1 MQGMQPI
8 QRICV
13 FCGSAA
19 GVDPAYAEAARAF
32 GQALA
37 GRGLGLVFGGGQVG
51 LMGIIA
57 DAALAA
63 GGEVIGVLPHA
74 LQARELGHQGLTQLH
89 VVAGMHERK
98 AMMAE
103 LSDGFVALPG
113 GLGTLEE
120 LFEVWTWAMLGL
132 HRKPVCLLD
141 VGGYWGPL
149 LAMVERM
156 VDEGFVIGS
165 HRRMLVVDD
174 RVEGLLDQIAAYQA
188 PQVARWIGDVGQ
200 T

>member
-1 MQGMQPI
+1 M

-19 GVDPAYAEAARAF
+19 GVAPAYAESARQF
-32 GQALA
+32 GRALA
-37 GRGLGLVFGGGQVG
+37 GRGLGLVFGGGHVG
-51 LMGIIA
+51 LMGTVA

-63 GGEVIGVLPHA
+63 GAEVIGVLPKA
-74 LQARELGHQGLTQLH
+74 LQAREVGHQGLTQLH
-89 VVAGMHERK
+89 VVADMHERK

-120 LFEVWTWAMLGL
+120 LFEVWTWAMLGF

-141 VGGYWGPL
+141 VDGYWGPL

-156 VDEGFVIGS
+156 VEEGFVIAA

-174 RVEGLLDQIAAYQA
+174 SVEGMLDQIAEYQA
-188 PQVARWIGDVGQ
+188 PQVPRWIGDGE